1 MIFGE
6 KILDYGELSTYRFK
20 ELREK
25 LALPHVGERVRSKV
39 SGSIWKVI
47 EQKEVWLKNPGKS
60 GSSEGALG
68 LLPAIY
74 LRYWRESKST
84 ETGKGKTL
92 SYRYTQKDGSFEDH
106 WEILYDW

>member
-6 KILDYGELSTYRFK
+6 KILDYGEQSTYKFK

-39 SGSIWKVI
+39 SGTIWKII
-47 EQKEVWLKNPGKS
+47 EQKEVWLEDGP
-60 GSSEGALG
+60 SSESVRN

-74 LRYWRESKST
+74 LRYWKESENT
-84 ETGKGKTL
+84 GAGKGKTL
-92 SYRYTQKDGSFEDH
+92 SYHYTQKDASFDDH
-106 WEILYDW
+106 WEILYDL

>member
-6 KILDYGELSTYRFK
+6 KVLDYGELSMYRFK

-39 SGSIWKVI
+39 SGSVWKVI
-47 EQKEVWLKNPGKS
+47 EQKEVWLKNPAESDGS
-60 GSSEGALG
+60 GGASR

-74 LRYWRESKST
+74 LRYWRESKTT
-84 ETGKGKTL
+84 EAGRGKTL
-92 SYRYTQKDGSFEDH
+92 SYHYTQKDASFQDH
-106 WEILYDW
+106 WEILFDW